1 MATQLHLH
9 ANFPYLIEIPN
20 AALGYLKSALSEN
33 GKINVTNIY
42 WYIPPQEI
50 LEPIF
55 SMIARF
61 RDRYIDIFEPYTVF
75 TVYLSR
81 FLFTDLKEKT
91 YTPTMAESLIGAYAS
106 QEKVKKIAQDFKDF
120 IDFSIENE
128 NMADVDMAGFTV
140 NFYQWIL
147 NRYVWSQLKTLNPNI
162 KIVVGG
168 LATRNDAEA
177 FMNAFRDVDYCIWGE
192 GEIPLKELVNCDD
205 KLSDVPR
212 LVYRN
217 KGALAYTDVS
227 GDCRMNPLPFADHA
241 DYFKTI
247 EKFDL
252 DISPMIPIIGVRS
265 CRWNKCKFCGVNKG
279 ASYYERPV
287 KEIRGEIEYQST
299 TWNTN
304 KCAFLD
310 TDFGRKRD
318 ADFEM
323 LLTEL
328 LESVNKR
335 KKQYHI
341 WATVSPVMFTRKYA
355 EMMSKITMHI
365 QIGFEALTDSL
376 LKSMNK
382 MHRFT
387 ENIQAL
393 KLAKD
398 YNLDISGNNIIRNL
412 PQEGEED
419 VIESMENLKFM
430 RFLLHL
436 YHLIPSE
443 LSLYRGTEYYEETPV
458 KEREKKWVV
467 NILYDEIE
475 RIGLI
480 GEGNKWDFFGFRAE
494 TLHHHV
500 LWDQFN
506 HLLKEYH
513 EAEISYTWLE
523 FEDGSSLIEESN
535 KVSGNK
541 TYLLTKEETR
551 VLKFCDSVK
560 QTIQVQRQ
568 CTGSEEI
575 LEDIVSQLEGV
586 NLLYVDR
593 GKGRLISIPSIGDL
607 KRIDERR

>member
-1 MATQLHLH
+1 M
-9 ANFPYLIEIPN
+9 
-20 AALGYLKSALSEN
+20 
-33 GKINVTNIY
+33 
-42 WYIPPQEI
+42 
-50 LEPIF
+50 
-55 SMIARF
+55 
-61 RDRYIDIFEPYTVF
+61 
-75 TVYLSR
+75 
-81 FLFTDLKEKT
+81 
-91 YTPTMAESLIGAYAS
+91 YTPTMAESLIGAYVS
-106 QEKVKKIAQDFKDF
+106 QEKVRKIAQDFKDF
-120 IDFSIENE
+120 IDYSIENE

-147 NRYVWSQLKTLNPNI
+147 NRYVWSQLKMQNPNI

-205 KLSDVPR
+205 RFLEVPR

-217 KGALAYTDVS
+217 KGALAYTDIS
-227 GDCRMNPLPFADHA
+227 GDCRISPLPFADHT

-252 DISPMIPIIGVRS
+252 DISPMVPIISVRS

-279 ASYYERPV
+279 VSYYERPV
-287 KEIRGEIEYQST
+287 KEIREEIEYQTT

-328 LESVNKR
+328 LESVDRR

-341 WATVSPVMFTRKYA
+341 WATVSPLMFTRKYTQ
-355 EMMSKITMHI
+355 MMSKIRMHI

-382 MHRFT
+382 MHGFT

-393 KLAKD
+393 KFARD

-412 PQEGEED
+412 PQEREED

-443 LSLYRGTEYYEETPV
+443 LSLYKGTEYYEETPGE
-458 KEREKKWVV
+458 EREKKWIV

-475 RIGLI
+475 RIALI

-494 TLHHHV
+494 PLHHHV

-506 HLLKEYH
+506 HLLKEYQ

-523 FEDGSSLIEESN
+523 FEDGSSLIEEIN
-535 KVSGNK
+535 KISGNK

-560 QTIQVQRQ
+560 QTNQVQRE
-568 CTGSEEI
+568 CTGSEEV

-607 KRIDERR
+607 RRIDERR